1 MVVENGEVVVIRD
14 GDYVE
19 AVFYRKCYDD
29 LSGVIDEVLQYLN
42 EKKFENPNLSYMEIR
57 DGRFVQMESENPIYE
72 EFEEF
77 ARIFNHRDYC
87 CATCGALNFVYLDR
101 VDIYCPVCK
110 K

>member
-29 LSGVIDEVLQYLN
+29 LSAVVDEVIQYLN
-42 EKKFENPNLSYMEIR
+42 EKKFENPNLSYMTISEE
-57 DGRFVQMESENPIYE
+57 RFTQISRENPCYE

-77 ARIFNHRDYC
+77 GRIFNHRDYC
-87 CATCGALNFVYLDR
+87 CEICGALNFIYLEKEQ
-101 VDIYCPVCK
+101 VYCPACK